1 MDSPRVIVEEFFDRM
16 EDDRRN
22 TVGDLFAEDAV
33 ITLPGATFEGPTAAY
48 EFLDFLAPRYEWAAK
63 EFDRWIEAGDTVV
76 SIGSLYGVDN
86 DGVEFGDVRYVDV
99 YEVRRG
105 LIERLDIWNDLAAD
119 GVVAVEPETSTDSVE
134 ADVPSE
140 EE

>member
-1 MDSPRVIVEEFFDRM
+1 MDSPRVIVEAFFDRM
-16 EDDRRN
+16 EDDRRD
-22 TVGDLFAEDAV
+22 TVGDLFAEDAT

-48 EFLDFLAPRYEWAAK
+48 DFLDFLAPRYEWAAK

-76 SIGSLYGVDN
+76 SIGRLYGVDN
-86 DGVEFGDVRYVDV
+86 DGIEFEDVRYVDV

-105 LIERLDIWNDLAAD
+105 LIQRLDIWNDLAVD
-119 GVVAVEPETSTDSVE
+119 GVVPVEPPATADSTVAGAS
-134 ADVPSE
+134 SE

>member
-16 EDDRRN
+16 EDDRRK
-22 TVGDLFAEDAV
+22 TVGDLFAEDAT

-48 EFLDFLAPRYEWAAK
+48 DFLDFLAPRYEWAAK
-63 EFDRWIEAGDTVV
+63 EFDRWVEAGDTVV
-76 SIGSLYGVDN
+76 SIGRLYGVDN
-86 DGVEFGDVRYVDV
+86 DGVEFEDVRYVDV

-105 LIERLDIWNDLAAD
+105 LIQRLDIWNDLAAD
-119 GVVAVEPETSTDSVE
+119 GVVPVESSQRAPSGGER
-134 ADVPSE
+134 VPGE